1 MRALLSAAAAET
13 RGSPLRR
20 LQSIIKNLNEQVS
33 NMDMLQTQLVWGS
46 TANQFNFKLCM
57 NKTEE
62 RSAGELQL
70 KGSCRQ
76 QTHCHISAQLL
87 SKVSKHTLTIL
98 GSCSVAMAL
107 PVQRQAVHMT
117 FPVPEQML
125 QRSSPPL
132 LAVALSAL
140 TATLPPPTQLPQVR

>member
-1 MRALLSAAAAET
+1 MGA
-13 RGSPLRR
+13 
-20 LQSIIKNLNEQVS
+20 V
-33 NMDMLQTQLVWGS
+33 
-46 TANQFNFKLCM
+46 
-57 NKTEE
+57 
-62 RSAGELQL
+62 QL

-76 QTHCHISAQLL
+76 QTHRHISAQLL
-87 SKVSKHTLTIL
+87 QTHPVIELTIL

-140 TATLPPPTQLPQVR
+140 TATLPPPTQFPQVR